1 MVWAPSASGR
11 FREGPKIGQIGLGL
25 AGGQK
30 CSEMIIPK
38 KEIIIDLEPAR
49 TGEFRLLGPVGF
61 WTSPK
66 FAHHDHDRIKVLF
79 GRKKQRR

>member
-1 MVWAPSASGR
+1 MFVWARNCNGFAAALGVIVRFTMVWAPSASGR

-38 KEIIIDLEPAR
+38 KEIIIDLVPA
-49 TGEFRLLGPVGF
+49 
-61 WTSPK
+61 
-66 FAHHDHDRIKVLF
+66 
-79 GRKKQRR
+79 